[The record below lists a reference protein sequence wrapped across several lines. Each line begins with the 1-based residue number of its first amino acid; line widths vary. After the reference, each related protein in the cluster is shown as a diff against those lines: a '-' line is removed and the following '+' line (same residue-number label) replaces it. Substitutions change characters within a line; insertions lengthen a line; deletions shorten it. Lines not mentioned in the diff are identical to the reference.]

1 MKQMKRKAAGRVH
14 GFSHKRSPAKRM
26 IKTARRFN
34 STRSWRGHIKM
45 KRSGGRRLSNTR
57 RRFARAYRDTRPY
70 PHQSSG
76 QTAAD
81 HRVVIPA
88 EWLRAAAE
96 AGQTDGREYAG
107 ACGTPS
113 CARRAEIIRRMQ
125 THFTHFAERNLPNAL
140 AYFQIKE
147 LAAAYRK
154 GFAVPFFPQANDA
167 VLLPTT
173 RTMGAVLTACN
184 EENSIATVMKE
195 LSRLPLDETIV
206 IVNGS
211 TDNTLHAVRQSSD
224 EATVVHYPEA
234 LGHDVGRSIG
244 AKLSR
249 ADIVLFVDG
258 DFSIPAE
265 EMGAFVWSVHNGVDV
280 ALNDIGPFL
289 HNFDKQDGITHCK
302 QWLNRCLGRD
312 DLYAN
317 SMTAIP
323 HALSRKALDIIGIQA
338 LSVPPKAQALAI
350 ARGLHVRS
358 VHAVDV
364 INKNRVRATNIGSDN
379 PVAELI
385 LGDHLEALRVLMD
398 EGASMLRSDQQRERI
413 ALRRNSI

>member
-14 GFSHKRSPAKRM
+14 GFNHKRSQTKRM
-26 IKTARRFN
+26 SKAAR
-34 STRSWRGHIKM
+34 STNRIGSWRSYTKM
-45 KRSGGRRLSNTR
+45 KQSGGKRLSHSRRRLVRSHSDKRTH
-57 RRFARAYRDTRPY
+57 AHP
-70 PHQSSG
+70 SSG
-76 QTAAD
+76 QAAAD
-81 HRVVIPA
+81 RRTSVPV

-96 AGQTDGREYAG
+96 AGHADGREYAG
-107 ACGTPS
+107 ACETPFS
-113 CARRAEIIRRMQ
+113 VRRANVIRRMQ
-125 THFTHFAERNLPNAL
+125 THFSHFSERYQPIAV
-140 AYFQIKE
+140 AYNQVKA
-147 LAAAYRK
+147 LAAAYHE
-154 GFAVPFFPQANDA
+154 GFTVPFFPQAKDA

-173 RTMGAVLTACN
+173 KTMDVVVTACN

-195 LSRLPLDETIV
+195 LSRLPLGETIV
-206 IVNGS
+206 VVNGS

-224 EATVVHYPEA
+224 EATVIHYPEA

-249 ADIVLFVDG
+249 GDIVLFVDG
-258 DFSIPAE
+258 DFAIPAE
-265 EMGAFVWSVHNGVDV
+265 ELGAFVWAVHTGVDV

-302 QWLNRCLGRD
+302 QWLNRSLGRD

-323 HALSRKALDIIGIQA
+323 HALSRKALDTIGFQA
-338 LSVPPKAQALAI
+338 LSVPPKAQALAM
-350 ARGLHVRS
+350 ARGLNVQS
-358 VHAVDV
+358 VHTVDV
-364 INKNRVRATNIGSDN
+364 INKNRVRDTNVGAVN
-379 PVAELI
+379 PVAALI
-385 LGDHLEALRVLMD
+385 LGDHLEALRALMD